1 MSGFIY
7 LVQLT
12 YLLWYA
18 STLEAWSPTRPNI
31 ILIMTDD
38 QDIELGSMQFMP
50 KTVHLLK
57 ERGVTFNSGFAST
70 PICCPSR
77 SSILTGMYAHN
88 HHVPTNNH
96 NCSGNDWRNNYEKN
110 TFAVYLKNE
119 AGYTTAYFGK
129 YLNEYTGSYIPPGWD
144 HWMGLLRNSRFYN
157 YTINV
162 NGDKIK
168 HGWNYEKDY
177 FTDLIANDTITFIR
191 HLHREDLFKPY
202 MIVLSFP
209 APHGPEDP
217 APQYSSWFQ
226 DVETHRTEAWNYA
239 PNPDKQWILQ
249 HTGRMEP
256 VHVVFT
262 DVLHRRRLQTLQSV
276 DSNIQRLVNELR
288 DLGDLSNTV
297 FIYTSDHGYHLG
309 QFGLVK
315 GKNMPYEFDI
325 RVPYFI
331 RGPGFPKNITIREPV
346 MNVDIAPTILDI
358 AGIAVPR
365 HMDGRSLVQL
375 MRQYDKQ
382 KRKTKKEAEKTEFRW
397 RDTVLIE
404 RGKMAKLIRIRDRFM
419 KQHGRLNKD
428 IRVQKACTRSEF
440 REPCRKGQQW
450 KCIHDASGKWRI
462 FKCQTNVD
470 IIKECDCSLEAIL
483 KRRYRRSR
491 KKHGLLNYNLN
502 FLRRATIAQLDE
514 EGETVLLDETLRSLW
529 EEEFLQYM
537 QEKEV
542 MENGEWYQGVL
553 EDRNAGDIRI
563 KRSIKMEKARIG
575 SLCVRYN
582 TSVICK
588 PKVFRNS
595 KLWTIH
601 KAKVD
606 GRIESLR
613 RKLLLYKN
621 MRRTLKRRRPLT
633 SNNFL
638 SSNLSG
644 CICKGTHARLLG
656 NKNSRSD
663 VSWWRRSGKNVH
675 NSLGV
680 NSKSSS
686 HGEMHA
692 NCTVPQMN
700 CFVHGADH
708 WRTPPF
714 WPERYGQFCF
724 CQNSNN
730 NTYWCIRTVNSTH
743 NFLYCEFI
751 TEFISY
757 YDLNTDPYQLHN
769 IIWSIPLG
777 VLEQLSRQLELLR
790 TCQGHA
796 QCEHYSSSTW
806 HLPFMESDND
816 SVN

>member
-7 LVQLT
+7 WLLLT

-18 STLEAWSPTRPNI
+18 SLFEAWSPFRPNI

-57 ERGVTFNSGFAST
+57 ERGVTFNSGFVST

-96 NCSGNDWRNNYEKN
+96 NCSGNDWRNNYERN

-119 AGYTTAYFGK
+119 ADYKTAYFGK

-162 NGDKIK
+162 NGKK
-168 HGWNYEKDY
+168 VRHGWDYEKDY
-177 FTDLIANDTITFIR
+177 FTDLIANDTIAFIR
-191 HLHREDLFKPY
+191 QLHAEDPFKPY
-202 MIVLSFP
+202 MIVMSFP

-217 APQYSSWFQ
+217 APQYSAWFQ
-226 DVETHRTEAWNYA
+226 NVETHRTEAWNYA
-239 PNPDKQWILQ
+239 PNPDKQWLLQ

-256 VHVVFT
+256 VHVIFT

-276 DSNIQRLVNELR
+276 DSNIQKLINELR

-331 RGPGFPKNITIREPV
+331 RGPGFPKNISIREPV

-375 MRQYDKQ
+375 IRQYDKQ
-382 KRKTKKEAEKTEFRW
+382 KKKTKKEAEKIKDFKW

-404 RGKMAKLIRIRDRFM
+404 RGKMTKLIRIRDRFM
-419 KQHGRLNKD
+419 KQRSRLSKD
-428 IRVQKACTRSEF
+428 LRLQKACTRLEF

-450 KCIHDASGKWRI
+450 KCVYDASGKWKI

-470 IIKECDCSLEAIL
+470 IIKECDCSPETIL
-483 KRRYRRSR
+483 KRRYRR
-491 KKHGLLNYNLN
+491 
-502 FLRRATIAQLDE
+502 FRREHEKINIQRIATIAQLDE
-514 EGETVLLDETLRSLW
+514 EGEIVYLDEILQRYW
-529 EEEFLQYM
+529 EDEFLRYI

-553 EDRNAGDIRI
+553 ENRNDGDIRI
-563 KRSIKMEKARIG
+563 KRSLKMEKARIG

-582 TSVICK
+582 MSVICK
-588 PKVFRNS
+588 PKVFRDS

-606 GRIESLR
+606 GRIENLK
-613 RKLLLYKN
+613 RKLLLYKD
-621 MRRTLKRRRPLT
+621 MRRTLKRRRPSVL
-633 SNNFL
+633 NDF
-638 SSNLSG
+638 SSSYDLNR
-644 CICKGTHARLLG
+644 CICRETHARLLRDEI
-656 NKNSRSD
+656 NSTDMLWRKN
-663 VSWWRRSGKNVH
+663 GKSVH
-675 NSLGV
+675 SNLHVGV
-680 NSKSSS
+680 NSKNSN
-686 HGEMHA
+686 HDELHA

-730 NTYWCIRTVNSTH
+730 NTYWCLRTVNTTH

-757 YDLNTDPYQLHN
+757 YDLNADPYQLHN

-777 VLEQLSRQLELLR
+777 VLEQLNKQLEFLR
-790 TCQGHA
+790 TCRGYA
-796 QCEHYSSSTW
+796 QCEHYSSPTW
-806 HLPFMESDND
+806 YLPFMKSD
-816 SVN
+816 SVS

>member
-7 LVQLT
+7 LVPLI
-12 YLLWYA
+12 YLLWYT
-18 STLEAWSPTRPNI
+18 SPFEAWSPTRPNI
-31 ILIMTDD
+31 ILIITDD

-57 ERGVTFNSGFAST
+57 ERGVTFNSGFVST

-88 HHVPTNNH
+88 HHVLTNNH
-96 NCSGNDWRNNYEKN
+96 NCSGNDWRKNYEKN

-119 AGYTTAYFGK
+119 ADYKTAYFGK

-144 HWMGLLRNSRFYN
+144 HWMGLIRNSRFYN
-157 YTINV
+157 YTINM

-168 HGWNYEKDY
+168 HGWDYEKDY
-177 FTDLIANDTITFIR
+177 FTDLIANDTIAFIR
-191 HLHREDLFKPY
+191 QLRGEDPFKPY
-202 MIVLSFP
+202 MIVMSFP

-217 APQYSSWFQ
+217 APQYSDWFQ

-239 PNPDKQWILQ
+239 PNPDKQWLLQ

-256 VHVVFT
+256 VHVIFT

-276 DSNIQRLVNELR
+276 DSNIQRLINELR

-297 FIYTSDHGYHLG
+297 FMYTSDHGYHLG

-331 RGPGFPKNITIREPV
+331 RGPGFPKNISIREPV

-358 AGIAVPR
+358 AGIVIPH
-365 HMDGRSLVQL
+365 HMDGRSLVPL
-375 MRQYDKQ
+375 IRQKM
-382 KRKTKKEAEKTEFRW
+382 TKLT
-397 RDTVLIE
+397 
-404 RGKMAKLIRIRDRFM
+404 RIRDRFM
-419 KQHGRLNKD
+419 KQRGRLNKD
-428 IRVQKACTRSEF
+428 LRVQKACTRSEF

-450 KCIHDASGKWRI
+450 KCVHDTPGKWKI
-462 FKCQTNVD
+462 FKCQANVD
-470 IIKECDCSLEAIL
+470 IIKECDCSRETML
-483 KRRYRRSR
+483 KRRYRR
-491 KKHGLLNYNLN
+491 
-502 FLRRATIAQLDE
+502 FRREHEKISVRRIATIAQLDE
-514 EGETVLLDETLRSLW
+514 EGEMVYLDETLQRYW
-529 EEEFLQYM
+529 EDEFLQYI
-537 QEKEV
+537 QEKEM
-542 MENGEWYQGVL
+542 MESGEWYQGVF
-553 EDRNAGDIRI
+553 EDPNDDDIRM
-563 KRSIKMEKARIG
+563 KRS
-575 SLCVRYN
+575 
-582 TSVICK
+582 
-588 PKVFRNS
+588 
-595 KLWTIH
+595 
-601 KAKVD
+601 D
-606 GRIESLR
+606 
-613 RKLLLYKN
+613 
-621 MRRTLKRRRPLT
+621 MRRTLKRRRPSAL
-633 SNNFL
+633 NDF
-638 SSNLSG
+638 SSSDDLNQ
-644 CICKGTHARLLG
+644 CICKETHARLL
-656 NKNSRSD
+656 KDEISNSD
-663 VSWWRRSGKNVH
+663 LLWWRKNGKNDH
-675 NSLGV
+675 NNLRIGV
-680 NSKSSS
+680 NSKNSSYD
-686 HGEMHA
+686 ELHA

-700 CFVHGADH
+700 CFVHDADH

-730 NTYWCIRTVNSTH
+730 NTYWCLRTVNSTH

-790 TCQGHA
+790 TCQGYA
-796 QCEHYSSSTW
+796 QCEHYSSPAW
-806 HLPFMESDND
+806 HLPFTKGDD
-816 SVN
+816 SSIN

>member
-1 MSGFIY
+1 
-7 LVQLT
+7 
-12 YLLWYA
+12 
-18 STLEAWSPTRPNI
+18 
-31 ILIMTDD
+31 
-38 QDIELGSMQFMP
+38 MQFMP

-57 ERGVTFNSGFAST
+57 ERGVTFNSGFVST

-119 AGYTTAYFGK
+119 ADYKTAYFGK

-144 HWMGLLRNSRFYN
+144 HWMGLIRNSRFYN
-157 YTINV
+157 YTINL

-168 HGWNYEKDY
+168 HGWDYEKDY
-177 FTDLIANDTITFIR
+177 FTDLIANDTIAFIR
-191 HLHREDLFKPY
+191 QLRREDPFKPY
-202 MIVLSFP
+202 MIVMSFP

-217 APQYSSWFQ
+217 APQYSDWFQ

-239 PNPDKQWILQ
+239 PNPDKQWLLQ

-256 VHVVFT
+256 IHVIFT

-276 DSNIQRLVNELR
+276 DSSVQRLINELR

-331 RGPGFPKNITIREPV
+331 RGPGFPKNISIREPV

-358 AGIAVPR
+358 AGIVTPH
-365 HMDGRSLVQL
+365 HMDGRSLVPL
-375 MRQYDKQ
+375 IRQYDKQ
-382 KRKTKKEAEKTEFRW
+382 KKKTKKETGKVKDFKW
-397 RDTVLIE
+397 RDTILIE
-404 RGKMAKLIRIRDRFM
+404 RGKMAKLTRIRDRFM
-419 KQHGRLNKD
+419 KQRGQLSKNL
-428 IRVQKACTRSEF
+428 RVQKACTRSEF
-440 REPCRKGQQW
+440 REPCRKGQKW
-450 KCIHDASGKWRI
+450 KCIHDTSGKWKI
-462 FKCQTNVD
+462 FKCQANVD
-470 IIKECDCSLEAIL
+470 IIKECDCSWETIL
-483 KRRYRRSR
+483 KRRYRRFRREHEKISIRR
-491 KKHGLLNYNLN
+491 K
-502 FLRRATIAQLDE
+502 ATIAQLDE
-514 EGETVLLDETLRSLW
+514 EGEVVHLDETLQRYW
-529 EEEFLQYM
+529 EDEFLQYI
-537 QEKEV
+537 QEKEM
-542 MENGEWYQGVL
+542 MESGEWYQGIF
-553 EDRNAGDIRI
+553 EDPNDGDIRM
-563 KRSIKMEKARIG
+563 KRSIKMQKGRIG

-582 TSVICK
+582 MSVICK
-588 PKVFRNS
+588 PKVFRDS

-606 GRIESLR
+606 DRIETLK
-613 RKLLLYKN
+613 RKLVLYKD
-621 MRRTLKRRRPLT
+621 MRRTLKRRRPSA
-633 SNNFL
+633 SNDFFSLNDL
-638 SSNLSG
+638 NQ
-644 CICKGTHARLLG
+644 CICRGTHARLL
-656 NKNSRSD
+656 KDEISNSD
-663 VSWWRRSGKNVH
+663 LLWWRKNDQS
-675 NSLGV
+675 NPRIGV
-680 NSKSSS
+680 NSKNSSYD
-686 HGEMHA
+686 ELHA

-700 CFVHGADH
+700 CFVHDADH

-714 WPERYGQFCF
+714 WPESYGQFCF

-730 NTYWCIRTVNSTH
+730 NTYWCLRTVNSTH

-757 YDLNTDPYQLHN
+757 YDLNIDPYQLHN

-790 TCQGHA
+790 TCQGYA
-796 QCEHYSSSTW
+796 LCEHYSSPAW
-806 HLPFMESDND
+806 HLPFTKSDNN
-816 SVN
+816 SIN